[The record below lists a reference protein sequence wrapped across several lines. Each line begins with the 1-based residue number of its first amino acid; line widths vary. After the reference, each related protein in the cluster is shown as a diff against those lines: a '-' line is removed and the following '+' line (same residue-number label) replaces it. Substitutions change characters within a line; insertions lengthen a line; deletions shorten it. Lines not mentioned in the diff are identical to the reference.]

1 MEEIKRYEFKSSTVD
16 DAVAKGLKELGL
28 TREEV
33 DCEIKSYGGIFSKA
47 TVILTPKAK
56 AEADEAEVETAEVAE
71 QTEDAEV
78 AMQAEPASDGG
89 EAPLEISA
97 AAEASE
103 AFVAELLAKMHI
115 KCTARASGTGDEV
128 LVSITGEDA
137 GAAIGYRGEVLDA
150 IQYFALLIANK
161 GEKEFIHVTVDAENY
176 RKKRKDTLTNLAL
189 RLARKTARTGRK
201 TELEPMNPFERRVI
215 HTALQS
221 HPDVTTVSAGEG
233 RFRHVVIVPKHERE
247 DVGDSAVEMR
257 YGTSSDFRR
266 KGSVKTRSF
275 GAKKRRF

>member
-78 AMQAEPASDGG
+78 AMQAEPASDGS
-89 EAPLEISA
+89 EAPLEQSA

-103 AFVAELLAKMHI
+103 AFVAA
-115 KCTARASGTGDEV
+115 
-128 LVSITGEDA
+128 
-137 GAAIGYRGEVLDA
+137 
-150 IQYFALLIANK
+150 
-161 GEKEFIHVTVDAENY
+161 
-176 RKKRKDTLTNLAL
+176 
-189 RLARKTARTGRK
+189 
-201 TELEPMNPFERRVI
+201 
-215 HTALQS
+215 
-221 HPDVTTVSAGEG
+221 
-233 RFRHVVIVPKHERE
+233 
-247 DVGDSAVEMR
+247 
-257 YGTSSDFRR
+257 
-266 KGSVKTRSF
+266 
-275 GAKKRRF
+275 